1 MWRVDHPKYT
11 TENSFRACISRIR
24 DPELKKRLQEAEASV
39 IAAATSYASAA
50 ESVTLHSLEQS
61 RFIPDGV
68 TKEELIAVYTSRMAK
83 KKTAGRHIYDELILA
98 AEDGRCPLCGQRPVS
113 TLDHHLPK
121 MLYPALAVDPLN
133 LVPACA
139 DCNKLKRDV
148 APHSSEE
155 ETIHPYF
162 DNIEHDPWLRAHV
175 IEVEPAALRFSVNP
189 SRNWNST
196 LSERVHRHFKKFGL
210 ASLYASQAAQELGNI
225 RYYLTQLYEADTS
238 QGAQRVADHL
248 REQAESRRQAHINSW
263 QTAAYSALADSAWFC
278 QGGFA

>member
-1 MWRVDHPKYT
+1 MWQVDRPKYT
-11 TENSFRACISRIR
+11 AGNSFRVCISRIQ
-24 DPELKKRLQEAEASV
+24 DPELKKRLRKAETFV
-39 IAAATSYASAA
+39 ITAAASYAASA
-50 ESVTLHSLEQS
+50 ESVTLHSLEQGD
-61 RFIPDGV
+61 FIPDGV
-68 TKEELIAVYTSRMAK
+68 TKEELTSVYTSRMAK
-83 KKTAGRHIYDELILA
+83 KKAVGRHIYDELILA

-121 MLYPALAVDPLN
+121 TLYPALVVDPLN

-162 DNIEHDPWLRAHV
+162 DKIECDPWLRADV
-175 IEVEPAALRFSVNP
+175 IDVAPAAVRFSVSP
-189 SRNWNST
+189 PENWSST
-196 LSERVHRHFKKFGL
+196 LTKRVRHHFKTFGL
-210 ASLYASQAAQELGNI
+210 ASLYASQAAQEVGNI
-225 RYYLTQLYEADTS
+225 RYYLTQLYEADTT
-238 QGAQRVADHL
+238 QGAQRVSDHL

-263 QTAAYSALADSAWFC
+263 QTATYSALADSSWFC